1 MVFLL
6 EDVEFCIFCILLNKF
21 FMDVVLVLF
30 DIVGV
35 VVVVEVVGDGVVF
48 ILIIFLVFLEFNLV
62 YFVLVKRFLRVG
74 VFLDILF
81 IKFLSEFF
89 ILLFII
95 KDFLFSRFIGVLLN
109 VGLFLLL
116 KMFMLLE

>member
-1 MVFLL
+1 
-6 EDVEFCIFCILLNKF
+6 
-21 FMDVVLVLF
+21 MDVVLVLF